1 MDLCGGWSDTPPI
14 CFDRGGLVVSLA
26 LNIDGKV
33 ITNHFVVIESMCFF
47 HYAGREY
54 QMFSIIINNYY
65 NQAWLKTLNV

>member
-26 LNIDGKV
+26 LNIDGQV

-47 HYAGREY
+47 HYAGR
-54 QMFSIIINNYY
+54 
-65 NQAWLKTLNV
+65 LNIKCSVLLLTTITFKPD